1 VVAALG
7 FLLAERTGTEVAGR
21 IAAEPEPSTP
31 QH

>member
-7 FLLAERTGTEVAGR
+7 FTLAERTGSQVVDR